1 MKQPQLGRAHLT
13 SAAHLSN
20 EIPWRLWCVTALGLF
35 VVAAIVGLGGPAQAQ
50 TNPQSSSPSAE
61 SSIPPA
67 VPLAAVATES
77 QSALASLREMRASL
91 TEDRRTETAL
101 RRLPVLTRQVDGRVR
116 ENRGIIAQKP
126 SIDTLRSAAEEWAHI
141 RGELSRLNR
150 ELTDRV
156 KDLEAHLTR
165 LAALANIWEQTLSA
179 AQNAGAPPEIINQIQ
194 TVITQIRQAR
204 EEVDRERAQALTA
217 LARIGVQ
224 DARIADALRVLD
236 QARERAL
243 SQLFQQDSAP
253 LWSATLLSA
262 TVQNLQQQTLMSFST
277 QSAALVNYVETQGLR
292 FALAIGIFIALALAL
307 ILARRRLRHLAA
319 ESRGPSGETR
329 ALEAPIA
336 AALILTL
343 LSSRWIFPYA
353 PRLLWTLVGI
363 LALVP
368 SIIILRRLIPANY
381 LMLHSLVAFSLFD
394 QVRGV
399 VAAVSLL
406 PRLFLLAEMA
416 GAIFFLLCLGRF
428 VRQSSLWSSEN
439 HRKMIKLAAYAGL
452 LLACVALIANILG
465 YVTLASVLGNT
476 LVQGIYLALI
486 LYAFVAVLD
495 GLVNIALSV
504 PPLAKL
510 AAVRRHQSLLQRRI
524 GRTLRV
530 LAVVLWILAILKQH
544 LLLERLVQATARFL
558 SADFGV
564 GSIQISFGDIL
575 AFALIVWGSFLVS
588 RFVRFLLE
596 EDFCPRINLKRGV
609 AYAVSI
615 TLHYSI
621 LLIGFFFA
629 VAALGFDMTRVAILT
644 GAFGVGVGFGLQDIF
659 KNFISGL
666 ILLFER
672 PINVDDVV
680 QIGDATGVV
689 ERIGIR
695 ASIIRTAK
703 GSNVIV
709 PNGKL
714 ISENLI
720 NWTLPNRQV
729 GIELPI
735 AVAEKADSQHVITLL
750 EKTAAAHPLVTRDPP
765 PQALVVKLSAD
776 ALGLELRAWTDH
788 SEKWMQIRSEL
799 AIAIRSALAAEQ
811 IAIR

>member
-1 MKQPQLGRAHLT
+1 M
-13 SAAHLSN
+13 
-20 EIPWRLWCVTALGLF
+20 
-35 VVAAIVGLGGPAQAQ
+35 
-50 TNPQSSSPSAE
+50 
-61 SSIPPA
+61 
-67 VPLAAVATES
+67 
-77 QSALASLREMRASL
+77 
-91 TEDRRTETAL
+91 AL
-101 RRLPVLTRQVDGRVR
+101 RRLPALTRQVDGRVR
-116 ENRGIIAQKP
+116 ENRGMIAQKP
-126 SIDTLRSAAEEWAHI
+126 SIDTLRSAAEEWAQI
-141 RGELSRLNR
+141 RGELSGMNR
-150 ELTDRV
+150 ELMGRV
-156 KDLEAHLTR
+156 KDREDHLGR
-165 LAALANIWEQTLSA
+165 LTALASIWEQTLSA
-179 AQNAGAPPEIINQIQ
+179 GQNAGAPAEIISQSQ
-194 TVITQIRQAR
+194 TVIAHIRQAR
-204 EEVDRERAQALTA
+204 EEVDRDRAQALTA

-224 DARIADALRVLD
+224 DARIADALRALD
-236 QARERAL
+236 QAREKSL
-243 SQLFQQDSAP
+243 SRLFQQDSAP
-253 LWSATLLSA
+253 IWSATLYSE
-262 TVQNLQQQTLMSFST
+262 TMQSLQQQTLTSIST
-277 QSAALVNYVETQGLR
+277 QSAALVNYVETQGAR

-307 ILARRRLRHLAA
+307 ILVRRRLRNFAAPRRGLAH
-319 ESRGPSGETR
+319 ETR
-329 ALEAPIA
+329 VLESPLA

-343 LSSRWIFPYA
+343 LGSRWIFPDA
-353 PRLLWTLVGI
+353 PRLLWTLVGT

-368 SIIILRRLIPANY
+368 SIIILRRLIHANY
-381 LMLHSLVAFSLFD
+381 LMLHSLVVFSLFD
-394 QVRGV
+394 RVREMA
-399 VAAVSLL
+399 AAVSLL

-416 GAIFFLLCLGRF
+416 GAIVFLLFLVRF

-439 HRKMIKLAAYAGL
+439 QRKIIKVAAYAGL
-452 LLACVALIANILG
+452 LLACAALIANMLG
-465 YVTLASVLGNT
+465 SVTLASVLANT
-476 LVQGIYLALI
+476 LVKGIYLALI
-486 LYAFVAVLD
+486 LYALVAVLD
-495 GLVNIALSV
+495 GLVKIGLSL

-510 AAVRRHQSLLQRRI
+510 ASVRRHQSLLQRRV
-524 GRTLRV
+524 GQTLRV

-544 LLLERLVQATARFL
+544 FLLDRFSQATARFL

-564 GSIQISFGDIL
+564 GSIQLSLGDIL
-575 AFALIVWGSFLVS
+575 TFALIVWASFLVS
-588 RFVRFLLE
+588 RFARFLLA
-596 EDFCPRINLKRGV
+596 EDFYPRINLKRGV
-609 AYAVSI
+609 AYAISS

-703 GSNVIV
+703 GSHIIV
-709 PNGKL
+709 PNGRL

-765 PQALVVKLSAD
+765 PQALVVKLGAD

-799 AIAIRSALAAEQ
+799 AIAIRSALAAEE